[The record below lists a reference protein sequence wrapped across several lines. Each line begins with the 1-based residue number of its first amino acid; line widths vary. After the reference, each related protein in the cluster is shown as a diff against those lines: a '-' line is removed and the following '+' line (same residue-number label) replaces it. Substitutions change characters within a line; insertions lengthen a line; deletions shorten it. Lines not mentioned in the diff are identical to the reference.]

1 MSHGLP
7 VPCCVTSSV
16 SRTGAPD
23 GDAAHGRNI
32 VLFFRLPGEAG
43 APKKVVWLGAPAGSL
58 AFTRS
63 TLLQST
69 CAFTAPSVA
78 AVTPDTGV
86 LSNTLLNFSSA
97 SPPHRLAVVV
107 CHAPFCWR
115 PMKPLASLPM
125 SSFQPGSSIT
135 LSSRRAVLTSPLVIS
150 HHQ

>member
-1 MSHGLP
+1 MLL
-7 VPCCVTSSV
+7 
-16 SRTGAPD
+16 R
-23 GDAAHGRNI
+23 
-32 VLFFRLPGEAG
+32 RLPGEAG
-43 APKKVVWLGAPAGSL
+43 APNMVVWFGAPVGSL

-78 AVTPDTGV
+78 AVTPATGV

-107 CHAPFCWR
+107 CQAPFCWR
-115 PMKPLASLPM
+115 PMKPWASLPM
-125 SSFQPGSSIT
+125 SSFQAGSSIT
-135 LSSRRAVLTSPLVIS
+135 VSSRRAVLTSPLVMS